1 MTSYALSAPAFLIPS
16 ASGPTSA
23 VPKSIE
29 VLVYTG
35 SRPTA
40 GTAYC
45 MKLFTFSTD
54 DGDAPYPRA
63 ATLVPPNAFM
73 IFGITVVWTPAI
85 GGEFPNAEITFSF
98 PGAP

>member
-1 MTSYALSAPAFLIPS
+1 MPS

-29 VLVYTG
+29 VFVYTG

-45 MKLFTFSTD
+45 MKLFTFVTD
-54 DGDAPYPRA
+54 DGDEPYPRP
-63 ATLVPPNAFM
+63 ATFLAPNAFM
-73 IFGITVVWTPAI
+73 IFGISVVWMPAI
-85 GGEFPNAEITFSF
+85 GGEFPNAELTFSF